1 MTTSYSIN
9 SARRPEMA
17 AIWEHLYAVAIP
29 QRFLIDI
36 ESAKA
41 RGVPT
46 TGDEDVDNVML
57 NQMTRTY
64 KTINELFELW
74 RLGADI
80 EVINYDDTK
89 KMYDAIQ
96 AHLRAWLSYLTKGV
110 YLSTCPFEDL
120 LELDQF
126 ASVVYDKSKYVFTR
140 EVVVGIT
147 GAWNNL
153 GIDLNPNTFFAAK
166 GRHRFQHLLLS
177 DEEKQLER
185 QEFGSV
191 VIPDREGF
199 EEAISSIAS
208 RHDVRMATAAKDA
221 IRFGNN
227 KQW

>member
-1 MTTSYSIN
+1 MSYAIN
-9 SARRPEMA
+9 SVRRPEMS

-46 TGDEDVDNVML
+46 SGDEGIDGVMMG
-57 NQMTRTY
+57 QMTRTY
-64 KTINELFELW
+64 KTINELFEFW
-74 RLGADI
+74 RKGAEI

-96 AHLRAWLSYLTKGV
+96 THLRNWLSYLSKGV
-110 YLSTCPFEDL
+110 YLNTCPFDDL

-126 ASVVYDKSKYVFTR
+126 ASVVYDKSKFVFTK
-140 EVVVGIT
+140 EIVVGIT

-153 GIDLNPNTFFAAK
+153 GIDLNPNSFFAAK
-166 GRHRFQHLLLS
+166 GRHRFQHLSLS
-177 DEEKQLER
+177 EEEKALER

-191 VIPDREGF
+191 VIPDRQGF
-199 EEAISSIAS
+199 EEAITNIAS
-208 RHDVRMATAAKDA
+208 RHDVRMAKATKDA
-221 IRFGNN
+221 IRFGNG